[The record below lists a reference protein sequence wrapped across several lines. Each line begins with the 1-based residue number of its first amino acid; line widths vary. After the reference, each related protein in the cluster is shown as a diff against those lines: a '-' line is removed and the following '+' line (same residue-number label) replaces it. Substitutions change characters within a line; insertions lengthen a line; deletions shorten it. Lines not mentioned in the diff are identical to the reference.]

1 MLLIGR
7 VSLAELTCETL
18 ILLSTN
24 LTGSLLS
31 DFLSLCLHILFWL
44 KVLTLLCVVSVSED
58 VGGTEPDVHHQ

>member
-7 VSLAELTCETL
+7 VSPAELTCETL

-24 LTGSLLS
+24 LTGSFLS
-31 DFLSLCLHILFWL
+31 DFLSVSTYLILV
-44 KVLTLLCVVSVSED
+44 KSSNTVSVSED